1 LGHDPFRKSAS
12 TFRDRGPER
21 NRFNLK
27 RLGSSI
33 LVEHDLFGKPAS
45 TFPDHAVGRPAMRFE
60 YFQMIDRIAALDTA
74 ERTVRSVCSVPMEST
89 IFEGHFPGYALM
101 PGVLQIECMAQT
113 CGWLVIATN
122 RFAAMPFLIA
132 VKEAKFRSPV
142 LPGEELEFE
151 GKIIH
156 EGSGF
161 TVGEAKGRRQGR
173 MICEAQITYRL
184 LPIPNAQF
192 RKAMLEWAE
201 RIDVPGRELFGEAAR
216 ESSTES
222 SKEHGT

>member
-1 LGHDPFRKSAS
+1 
-12 TFRDRGPER
+12 
-21 NRFNLK
+21 
-27 RLGSSI
+27 
-33 LVEHDLFGKPAS
+33 
-45 TFPDHAVGRPAMRFE
+45 MRFE
-60 YFQMIDRIAALDTA
+60 YFQMIDRIAALDVG
-74 ERTVRSVCSVPMEST
+74 ERTVRSICSVPKEST

-113 CGWLVIATN
+113 CGWLVIAIN

-173 MICEAQITYRL
+173 TVCEAQITYRVV
-184 LPIPNAQF
+184 PFPNAELRQ
-192 RKAMLEWAE
+192 AMVEWGE
-201 RIDVPGRELFGEAAR
+201 RIHVPVKDFSDEA
-216 ESSTES
+216 
-222 SKEHGT
+222 SKEPGP

>member
-1 LGHDPFRKSAS
+1 M
-12 TFRDRGPER
+12 
-21 NRFNLK
+21 
-27 RLGSSI
+27 RL
-33 LVEHDLFGKPAS
+33 
-45 TFPDHAVGRPAMRFE
+45 E
-60 YFQMIDRIAALDTA
+60 YFQLIDRIVDLKLADRKIATEA
-74 ERTVRSVCSVPMEST
+74 TVPTTNT
-89 IFEGHFPGYALM
+89 IFEGHFPSYALM

-113 CGWLVIATN
+113 CGWLVIAIN

-173 MICEAQITYRL
+173 TVCEAQITYRVV
-184 LPIPNAQF
+184 PFPNAKLRQ
-192 RKAMLEWAE
+192 AMVEWGE
-201 RIDVPGRELFGEAAR
+201 RIHVPVKDFFDEA
-216 ESSTES
+216 
-222 SKEHGT
+222 SKEPGT

>member
-1 LGHDPFRKSAS
+1 
-12 TFRDRGPER
+12 
-21 NRFNLK
+21 
-27 RLGSSI
+27 
-33 LVEHDLFGKPAS
+33 
-45 TFPDHAVGRPAMRFE
+45 MRFE
-60 YFQMIDRIAALDTA
+60 YFQMIDRIAALDVG
-74 ERTVRSVCSVPMEST
+74 ERTVRSVCSVPKEST

-113 CGWLVIATN
+113 CGWLVIAIN

-161 TVGEAKGRRQGR
+161 TVGEAKGRCQGR
-173 MICEAQITYRL
+173 TICEAQITYRVV
-184 LPIPNAQF
+184 PFPNAELRQ
-192 RKAMLEWAE
+192 AMVEWGE
-201 RIDVPGRELFGEAAR
+201 RIHVPVKDFFDEA
-216 ESSTES
+216 
-222 SKEHGT
+222 SKEPGT